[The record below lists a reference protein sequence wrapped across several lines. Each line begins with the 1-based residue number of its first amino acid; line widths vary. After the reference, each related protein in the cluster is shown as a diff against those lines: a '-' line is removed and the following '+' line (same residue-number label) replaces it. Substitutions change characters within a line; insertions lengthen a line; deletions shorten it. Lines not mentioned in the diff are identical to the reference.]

1 MQLYQF
7 LRHFSSGFWIVLFDL
22 NGNQLLQVR
31 TKEDIHTDYYEY
43 DVMEISLGKVVMHN
57 MMESALYITLVK

>member
-7 LRHFSSGFWIVLFDL
+7 LRHFSSGFWVVLFDL
-22 NGNQLLQVR
+22 SGKQLLQVR

-43 DVMEISLGKVVMHN
+43 DILEISLGKVVVHN
-57 MMESALYITLVK
+57 NLESALYITLVK